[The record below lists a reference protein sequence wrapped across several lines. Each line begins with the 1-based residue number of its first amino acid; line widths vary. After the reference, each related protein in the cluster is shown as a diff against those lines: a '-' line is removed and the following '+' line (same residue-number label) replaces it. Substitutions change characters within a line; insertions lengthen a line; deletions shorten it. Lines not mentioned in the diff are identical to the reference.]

1 MKGNKFMYCLKTT
14 HNWRLCTLGKAFTAT
29 FRRIFFLE
37 RLKVHHCTIHGVFFL
52 ETSTTLCKHGIYT
65 STLTPTLHWPI
76 LIQITIQIMP
86 SSLHCRALKSSDITG
101 QYWHRLILTQI
112 DIVHCDQAKA
122 WASNLLLDPD
132 YFQVSSTTVYT
143 GTTEQLQLANKV
155 VTLQIQLKNP
165 SPPR

>member
-29 FRRIFFLE
+29 FRRIFFFE

-65 STLTPTLHWPI
+65 STLIPTLHWPI

-101 QYWHRLILTQI
+101 QYWHRLILSTATRPRPG
-112 DIVHCDQAKA
+112 QAICCWTRTIFKSVVLQFILA
-122 WASNLLLDPD
+122 LLSNYSWL
-132 YFQVSSTTVYT
+132 T
-143 GTTEQLQLANKV
+143 
-155 VTLQIQLKNP
+155 
-165 SPPR
+165 R